1 MVLLTFSYFNVRL
14 NLWING
20 SINSTII
27 KGIYWKWY
35 WKDIEGLKKHAVP
48 LLPGLPGLFYW
59 GSRHLHR
66 VPPHP
71 PRHWFHSSPGSLG
84 KEEKVLMILI
94 NQKNYFFCGKLIT
107 LMGVWKLRCNHKD
120 LHNVNCFLKICWTL
134 ISMDIIVQSIHV
146 QMLVWQYI
154 LLARPLSTNVCS
166 YSWY

>member
-1 MVLLTFSYFNVRL
+1 MIFERYWRFKKTCSTFASRIAWPILLRKSTPAPSPTTSTQTLIPFFSRL
-14 NLWING
+14 SGKGWKSTDDIN
-20 SINSTII
+20 
-27 KGIYWKWY
+27 
-35 WKDIEGLKKHAVP
+35 
-48 LLPGLPGLFYW
+48 
-59 GSRHLHR
+59 
-66 VPPHP
+66 
-71 PRHWFHSSPGSLG
+71 
-84 KEEKVLMILI
+84 

-154 LLARPLSTNVCS
+154 SLVRPLSTNVCT